1 MHLSYYQLNS
11 QVKVFYIKALPC
23 HLANALHKLFENSC
37 PLQPRLQLIQ
47 RCKNREIFLFEDQ
60 DQAFYIK
67 HFFAGSTAE
76 KLKNIV
82 LNKAVNS
89 LRLSH
94 RLMSTGFVVA
104 EPVLAMKYQKIGE
117 SIYVTKKFAGVRLN
131 DFLNSDIPET
141 MKEKAMHQFITMIA
155 GLFKNGFLH
164 CDPTP
169 TNFLIRENDDRYEFA
184 LIDLDAIIH
193 LPRPVNI
200 LTYKNLAKL
209 YTFSCALLESNS
221 QLPEKALNYLRDFIG
236 IYNSRLNFA
245 KVQKIVGKMVAKRAA
260 GL

>member
-1 MHLSYYQLNS
+1 VQLLNYQLNS
-11 QVKVFYIKALPC
+11 KAEVFYIKDLPYD
-23 HLANALHKLFENSC
+23 LANTINNLFTNGHQ
-37 PLQPRLQLIQ
+37 LQPRLQLVQ
-47 RCKNREIFLFEDQ
+47 RRKNREIFLFEDQ

-67 HFFAGSTAE
+67 RFFAASTVE

-164 CDPTP
+164 CDPSP

-209 YTFSCALLESNS
+209 YMFSYALLESNS

-236 IYNSRLNFA
+236 IYNFRLNFA

-260 GL
+260 GI